1 MTLAEIT
8 DHTGMQLLPQAFPDT
23 NPTQSPLHDISQS
36 LIQWPVIHCPTAKC
50 WKFWKSTIRK
60 IFTGSTTGDHLQ
72 QKLGPWTES
81 FQTYHF
87 WKWRYSMAHRILY
100 QPDALAHPRV
110 ALITKTYRTHWVL
123 LATIPTN
130 LQFVGPPITPMDK
143 YHRQVNLPIPPLPS
157 ADCPSL
163 QLAQKSITAQ
173 FRSLLPTWQ
182 QPLFG
187 PI

>member
-1 MTLAEIT
+1 MYLQVMTLAEIT

-100 QPDALAHPRV
+100 QPDALARPRV
-110 ALITKTYRTHWVL
+110 TLITKMYRTHWVM

-130 LQFVGPPITPMDK
+130 LQFAGPRLHQWT
-143 YHRQVNLPIPPLPS
+143 S
-157 ADCPSL
+157 T
-163 QLAQKSITAQ
+163 TAE
-173 FRSLLPTWQ
+173 
-182 QPLFG
+182 
-187 PI
+187 